1 MEPFQ
6 LDQDLGLFWIDS
18 WGQDYPGLNIGFTTR
33 ALGNGQLHGN
43 LALHVEDDI
52 DRVLENR
59 RYLSLLNN
67 QSIATMTCAEQT
79 HGNNVVEVTEENRGS
94 GAFEQATS
102 IPDTD
107 GLLTKRSD
115 TMLTL
120 FFADCVPLFFIDP
133 VQRAFGIAHAGWRGT
148 VQNIA
153 AQMVQKFQQI
163 YASSTDNIRVVIGP
177 SIGACCYQVD
187 QKVMSA
193 VEERL
198 PNEVHL
204 VATADGEEHY
214 RLDLKKM
221 NQLLLEQAGIMS
233 THIEVSHLCTS
244 CNLQHFFSYRKEQG
258 KAGRMAAFAVWKGV

>member
-6 LDQDLGLFWIDS
+6 LNEEQGLFWIES
-18 WGQDYPGLNIGFTTR
+18 WRQKFSGLNIGFTSR
-33 ALGNGQLHGN
+33 SLGQERVNGN
-43 LALHVEDDI
+43 LALHVEDDPSLVI
-52 DRVLENR
+52 ANR
-59 RYLSLLNN
+59 RYLSTMND

-79 HGNNVVEVTEENRGS
+79 HGKQVIEVTTDNRGS
-94 GAFEQATS
+94 GALERATN
-102 IPDTD
+102 IPYTD
-107 GLLTKRSD
+107 GLITRLPD

-133 VQRAFGIAHAGWRGT
+133 VERVIGIAHAGWRGT

-153 AQMVQKFQQI
+153 AEMVQKFQKT
-163 YASSTDNIRVVIGP
+163 YASNTDNIHIVIGP

-187 QKVMSA
+187 QRVMDA

-198 PNEVHL
+198 PNKVHL
-204 VATADGEEHY
+204 VATADGNEHY

-244 CNLQHFFSYRKEQG
+244 CNLQHFFSHRKEQG